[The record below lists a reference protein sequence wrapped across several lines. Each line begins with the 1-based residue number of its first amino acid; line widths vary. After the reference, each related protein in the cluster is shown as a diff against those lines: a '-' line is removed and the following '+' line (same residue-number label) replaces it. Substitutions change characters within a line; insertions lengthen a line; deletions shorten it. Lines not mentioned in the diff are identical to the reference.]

1 MPCGSQFLRWPW
13 LLGCWALIGC
23 DAAAPE
29 ATQHRRE
36 LRVQPSTQVV
46 PLLLDNGDLA
56 SAYVPSDV
64 VDDVIDDG
72 GDDGGDE
79 ARRERLPIVVHLQGG
94 SVDAQHYAGYGHG
107 LARAGFLA
115 VIPNHLRS
123 VGPPGTPSSPL
134 TEGQVVAAA
143 VRGVMRASE
152 DPRSPLFARAD
163 GERIAL
169 TGHSFG
175 GVVGL
180 YTVAGL
186 CMAPFCT
193 PPLLRPAIR
202 AAAFFG
208 SHLVRDGKAESLSTQ
223 GVPVALLSAL
233 DDGRALPSQVRAT
246 SLSLSGPVFFVPLA
260 GLNHYGITDANPPP
274 GATLDPRPQSLEQ
287 ARGVRWIARTVAD
300 FLRVSLRRSGPRP
313 AD

>member
-1 MPCGSQFLRWPW
+1 MRCGSQFLRWPW
-13 LLGCWALIGC
+13 LLGWWVLVGC
-23 DAAAPE
+23 EVAAPE
-29 ATQHRRE
+29 AIQLPSE
-36 LRVQPSTQVV
+36 LSVQLSTQVV

-56 SAYVPSDV
+56 SAYMPANGGDGGG
-64 VDDVIDDG
+64 DNG
-72 GDDGGDE
+72 GDD

-123 VGPPGTPSSPL
+123 LGPPGTPPSPL

-143 VRGVMRASE
+143 VRGVMRASA
-152 DPRSPLFARAD
+152 DPRSPLYERAD
-163 GERIAL
+163 VERIAL

-246 SLSLSGPVFFVPLA
+246 SLSLSGPVFLVPLA

-274 GATLDPRPQSLEQ
+274 GATLDPQPQSLDQ
-287 ARGVRWIARTVAD
+287 ARGVRFIARTVAD
-300 FLRVSLRRSGPRP
+300 FLRVSLRRSGSRP

>member
-1 MPCGSQFLRWPW
+1 MRYSSQFLRWPW

-23 DAAAPE
+23 DAAEPE

-64 VDDVIDDG
+64 VDDVI
-72 GDDGGDE
+72 DDGGDE

-300 FLRVSLRRSGPRP
+300 FLCVSLRRSGPRP